1 MFAEVTLNVPVFAT
15 YTYSFDEG
23 TQQVSVGKRVQVNFR
38 GRKTV
43 AFVLRTY
50 ADLPSDLGFDACKIK
65 AVLRVIDD
73 EPVFTEEL
81 VELARWVSSYY
92 LCSFGEALSLMIPSG
107 RREVSTFSMS
117 LYDSDT
123 PDEAFSLSEEQKKA
137 VDEIYGK
144 TLDGSSHLEYLY
156 GMTGS
161 GKTEVFLQLAKRVI
175 EDGKNVIYLVP
186 EIGLTHQLIEMV
198 KKRFGDGVA
207 VLHSALTPSQK
218 LTQWKRILRNEAKI
232 TVGVRSGVF
241 APAVNLGLIIMDEEH
256 DSSYKSGS
264 TPRYHARQVAMH
276 RANRG
281 KFPLVM
287 GSATPSAEAWHFF
300 TTGTIRKHTL
310 SRRLSGGTL
319 PTVEIVNLAK
329 ENCDGSISSRLHE
342 LILQTKSEGKQTVL
356 FLNRRGFTHYFS
368 CKTCG
373 ADLKCKNCSVS
384 MTYHK
389 NENRLRCHY
398 CGYSVTPPNQ
408 CPQCNSFDVG
418 YYGFGTEFI
427 EGELAMKFP
436 HMKVLRAD
444 TDTVGSKMDL
454 QGILEDFKAGNADI
468 LLGTQLVA
476 KGLNFPKVQLVGI
489 INGDTGLQMPDFRA
503 AERTFNL
510 IVQASGRSGRFIPDG
525 RVIIQSYKPE
535 MPVIKLA
542 ASHSVEAFYDYELS
556 QRKLLSFP
564 PFSRLIRIVFRSKD
578 CKLAENAAMDCATIL
593 LREVS
598 KQPELRD
605 RVEILGP
612 AECPLAVIAQNYR
625 FQILLR
631 SPKITAIQ
639 GLCSYFFNTFRSPTH
654 VYTEIDVDP
663 INLM

>member
-15 YTYSFDEG
+15 YTYSFDQEK
-23 TQQVSVGKRVQVNFR
+23 QRVSAGKRVQVNFR
-38 GRKTV
+38 GRETA
-43 AFVLRTY
+43 AFVLKTY
-50 ADLPSDLGFDACKIK
+50 SQLPADFSFDIKKIK
-65 AVLRVIDD
+65 PILRVIDD

-81 VELARWVSSYY
+81 ADLAKWISSYY

-107 RREVSTFSMS
+107 RREVSTFSLS
-117 LYDSDT
+117 LYDSPVSEGD
-123 PDEAFSLSEEQKKA
+123 FSLSEEQTRA

-144 TLDGSSHLEYLY
+144 TLDDKSHFEYIY

-161 GKTEVFLQLAKRVI
+161 GKTEVFLQLAQRVI
-175 EDGKNVIYLVP
+175 KDGKNVIYLVP
-186 EIGLTHQLIEMV
+186 EIGLTHQLIETV
-198 KKRFGDGVA
+198 KKRFGDEVA
-207 VLHSALTPSQK
+207 VLHSGLTPAQK
-218 LTQWKRILRNEAKI
+218 LTEWRKILRNEAKI

-241 APAVNLGLIIMDEEH
+241 APALNLGLIIMDEEH

-276 RANRG
+276 RANKG

-300 TTGTIRKHTL
+300 TTGIIRKHTL

-319 PTVEIVNLAK
+319 PTVETVNLAK

-342 LILQTKSEGKQTVL
+342 LILQTKSEEKQTVL

-384 MTYHK
+384 LTYHK

-398 CGYSVTPPNQ
+398 CGYSIAPPAQ

-427 EGELAMKFP
+427 ENELAMKFP

-444 TDTVGSKMDL
+444 TDTVTNKMDL
-454 QGILEDFKAGNADI
+454 QALLEDFKDGKADI

-489 INGDTGLQMPDFRA
+489 INADTSMQMPDFRA

-510 IVQASGRSGRFIPDG
+510 IVQASGRSGRFMPDG

-535 MPVIKLA
+535 APVIKLA
-542 ASHSVEAFYDYELS
+542 GSHSIETFYEYELE
-556 QRKLLSFP
+556 QRKLLGFP

-578 CKLAENAAMDCATIL
+578 EKAAENAAMDCASIL
-593 LREVS
+593 LRKISENRGMEGS
-598 KQPELRD
+598 
-605 RVEILGP
+605 VEILGP
-612 AECPLAVIAQNYR
+612 AECPLAIIAKNYR

-631 SPKITAIQ
+631 GEKIGSIQ
-639 GLCSYFFNTFRSPTH
+639 GLCAYFFNTFKSPKN